1 MYTITTASKVFF
13 SLHKVKKTLNANYI
27 RFFLLNF
34 LKNLCVKICVK
45 KRGTHEM
52 RKFKS
57 VNELVNSLKPD
68 YPVYCIRTEQIKKSV
83 TFFKENFPGKILYAV
98 KTNPHEKIIKQIIS
112 NGVKDFDVASLS
124 EIKLIK
130 KISSEV
136 NLHFMHTIKSKQSI
150 SSAYFDYGVKSFSLD
165 NKDELRKILE
175 ATNQA
180 KDLKLF
186 VRIAIS
192 NEHAEIDLSRKFGA
206 LPSEAL
212 GLVRLCKEHS
222 RKLGI
227 SFHVGSQCME
237 KISYSKGIREVGNI
251 IKKTKIIPDIINIG
265 GGFPAIYPDLKPEP
279 LIKYMEEIKKGIDNL
294 KLNKLPEII
303 CEPGRAIV
311 AESGSSIVKVILRKK
326 QNLYINDGTYGSLF
340 DAGVP
345 NFIFPSKMI
354 TDGRIQS
361 KKMTSFSFF
370 GPTCDSL
377 DYMKGPFLL
386 PNNIKEGDYIELGQ
400 LGAYGLT
407 FRTNFN
413 GFYSN
418 EIYEVNDKPI
428 MSLFEESN
436 EKVDSLVA

>member
-1 MYTITTASKVFF
+1 MTFF

-34 LKNLCVKICVK
+34 LKNLCVN

-57 VNELVNSLKPD
+57 VNELVNTLKPD
-68 YPVYCIRTEQIKKSV
+68 YPVYCIRPEQIKKST
-83 TFFKENFPGKILYAV
+83 TFFKKNFPGKILYAV

-112 NGVKDFDVASLS
+112 NGIKEFDVASLA

-130 KISSEV
+130 KINSEV
-136 NLHFMHTIKSKQSI
+136 NLHFMHTIKSKESI
-150 SSAYFDYGVKSFSLD
+150 SSAYFNYGVRSFALD
-165 NKDELRKILE
+165 NKDELRKILD

-192 NEHAEIDLSRKFGA
+192 NEHAEIDLSTKFGA

-222 RKLGI
+222 KKLGI

-237 KISYSKGIREVGNI
+237 KISYSKGLREIGNI

-265 GGFPAIYPDLKPEP
+265 GGFPAIYPDLKPES
-279 LIKYMEEIKKGIDNL
+279 LIKYMEEIKKGIKNL
-294 KLNKLPEII
+294 KLNKLPEIM

-354 TDGRIQS
+354 TASRIQS
-361 KKMTSFSFF
+361 KKLTSFSFF

-418 EIYEVNDKPI
+418 EIFEVNDKPI
-428 MSLFEESN
+428 MSLYEESN